1 MMMMEKTGPENDLDH
16 IAIIRQHFVF
26 LLDNLD
32 VKNSR
37 LISELYQAE
46 VLRSNEMQPFLS
58 ERTSFEQNEKLL
70 SMLSRKSKVQFD
82 KFLDALNETG
92 QQHVRSH
99 ITSRQGMFIAFM
111 RSSVVACFCLIK

>member
-1 MMMMEKTGPENDLDH
+1 MMMMVKTGPENDLDH
-16 IAIIRQHFVF
+16 TTIIRQHYVY
-26 LLDNLD
+26 LLDSLD
-32 VKNSR
+32 VKSSGLVYN
-37 LISELYQAE
+37 LYQAE
-46 VLRSNEMQPFLS
+46 VLSIEEMQSVVS
-58 ERTSFEQNEKLL
+58 ERKSVEQIVKLL

-92 QQHVRSH
+92 QQHVCSH

>member
-1 MMMMEKTGPENDLDH
+1 MMMMVKTGPENDLDH
-16 IAIIRQHFVF
+16 TTIIRQHYVY
-26 LLDNLD
+26 LLDSLD
-32 VKNSR
+32 VKSSGLVYN
-37 LISELYQAE
+37 LYQAE
-46 VLRSNEMQPFLS
+46 VLSIEEMQSVVS
-58 ERTSFEQNEKLL
+58 ERKSVEQIVKLL